1 MNKYTFTVTRDITES
16 TRVTVK
22 ADNIGEAHC
31 EAITMDLDGWEV
43 DDNPGQSGIAAGAP
57 YIPDPSDYECQ
68 TTDKY
73 TLTLI
78 DHVGDEVA
86 QVATGNDIHAT
97 IAEMLKLVCD
107 CCDSH
112 LPTMMTALKELVEEL
127 EHSTYE
133 LPCRI
138 TNPDMDPE
146 YGFDLL
152 LEENKD
158 ANDEQCPPT
167 INA

>member
-22 ADNIGEAHC
+22 ADSIGEAHA
-31 EAITMDLDGWEV
+31 EAIGGNMDLDGWEV
-43 DDNPGQSGIAAGAP
+43 DDNPGGDP

-68 TTDKY
+68 SMDRY
-73 TLTLI
+73 VLTLI
-78 DHVGDEVA
+78 DHVDDEVA

-158 ANDEQCPPT
+158 ADDEQRPPT